1 MTLTH
6 ARRRW
11 WPVLVAALAALAVA
25 GLGAI
30 TTDLGPWYQSL
41 NQPAWK
47 PPDWAFGPI
56 WTAIFAC
63 AAVSGLKAWRAAP
76 DRASRDWLLIG
87 FAFNGFLNVLWSLLF
102 FRLHRPDWS
111 LAEVALLWASVA
123 VLIRMTGRRSHVAA
137 WLLAPYLVWVSL
149 AASINWGVVRLNGPF
164 GG

>member
-1 MTLTH
+1 MTLAR
-6 ARRRW
+6 ARRRM
-11 WPVLVAALAALAVA
+11 WPVLVAALAAVAVA

-30 TTDLGPWYQSL
+30 STDLGPWYQGL
-41 NQPAWK
+41 KQPAWK

-56 WTAIFAC
+56 WTTIFAC

-87 FAFNGFLNVLWSLLF
+87 FGFNGFLNVLWSLLF

-123 VLIRMTGRRSHVAA
+123 VLVRMTGRQARSAG
-137 WLLAPYLVWVSL
+137 WLLVPYLVWVSL